1 MEPVH
6 VQLNANDFRVSVINA
21 SHQTLQDVKVTAKVI
36 NNDMEVG
43 LGGLPAD
50 NCFSRLLSGDCYG
63 APVWKILL

>member
-36 NNDMEVG
+36 KDVYKRQFYAH
-43 LGGLPAD
+43 LA
-50 NCFSRLLSGDCYG
+50 LLVCRK
-63 APVWKILL
+63 VI